1 MILLY
6 AAYGYTLLLR
16 KYRTKFLKEKKN
28 IQNIKAYLGKKKKKK
43 KYKGLS
49 AFYFFS
55 YIYSARLKSHV
66 IVLCEEILLWHFSPS
81 EISIQQVS
89 DVSMQVPVHRSKHV
103 LVDTLLTGACVFAQI
118 YPLRINI
125 VKNSN
130 WGLFNPK

>member
-1 MILLY
+1 MNGLTDIDKN
-6 AAYGYTLLLR
+6 TLNQQKQKL
-16 KYRTKFLKEKKN
+16 FLTYIALKTIE
-28 IQNIKAYLGKKKKKK
+28 
-43 KYKGLS
+43 YKGLS

-103 LVDTLLTGACVFAQI
+103 LVDTLLTGACVFA
-118 YPLRINI
+118 
-125 VKNSN
+125 KST
-130 WGLFNPK
+130 LFGSTLSKTAIGVYSILNRQSYVFFV